1 LDSISIIV
9 RTKNEQADIGILLE
23 KIRSQEVGMPVE
35 VIVVDSGSTD
45 STVAIA
51 KKYTSGIFPIPAEQF
66 SFGYALNYGI
76 ERASGSIIVDI
87 SAHCEPTDNF
97 WLRELVAPIANGSAH
112 ATFGRQVAIRGRNV
126 FEEVSLN
133 KHFPAQ
139 GEIPGRQPFSN
150 ANCAF
155 LKKLWFEQ
163 KFDEELSSWED
174 YLWYFLLKDKY
185 IFRYCAKGAVY
196 HTHFFSLKAI
206 AKRAYIDGRAF
217 KLIKMKYGI
226 DLLGGA
232 CPTLKTKAKI
242 FIDDMKNHARLF
254 IQEGH
259 TRYIFLIPVVR
270 FLAYRAYWDGYK
282 SIK

>member
-1 LDSISIIV
+1 MDSISIIV
-9 RTKNEQADIGILLE
+9 RTKNEQSAIGITLE
-23 KIRSQEVGMPVE
+23 KILSQEVGMPVE

-45 STVAIA
+45 CTVEIA
-51 KKYTSGIFPIPAEQF
+51 KQYTSGIFHIPAENF
-66 SFGYALNYGI
+66 SFGHALNYGI
-76 ERASGSIIVDI
+76 ERASGSIIVNV
-87 SAHCEPTDNF
+87 SAHCFPTDNF
-97 WLRELVAPIANGSAH
+97 WLRELIAPIADGSAH
-112 ATFGRQVAIRGRNV
+112 ATFGRQVAIQGLNV
-126 FEEVSLN
+126 FEEVSLK
-133 KHFPAQ
+133 KHFPDHH
-139 GEIPGRQPFSN
+139 EIKGRQPFSN

-155 LKKLWFEQ
+155 LKKMWLEQ

-174 YLWYFLLKDKY
+174 YLWYFLMKDKY
-185 IFRYCAKGAVY
+185 RFRYSFKGAVY
-196 HTHFFSLKAI
+196 HTHSFSLKAI

-217 KLIKMKYGI
+217 KLIKNKYGI

-242 FIDDMKNHARLF
+242 FLDDLKNHVRLF

-270 FLAYRAYWDGYK
+270 FLAYKAYWEGYK